1 MAYTILRH
9 TSPEM
14 MQTINGRV
22 VVLDY
27 YVPFVHLKKNRRNYV
42 AYPSLLCNIQSTTC
56 TPLGAFL
63 IISTN
68 FARGVMVFMKIFLEQ
83 DVTYLPYEHAFS
95 YVYVTSQ
102 N

>member
-27 YVPFVHLKKNRRNYV
+27 YIPLVHLKKT
-42 AYPSLLCNIQSTTC
+42 AEIMSHILAC
-56 TPLGAFL
+56 
-63 IISTN
+63 
-68 FARGVMVFMKIFLEQ
+68 
-83 DVTYLPYEHAFS
+83 
-95 YVYVTSQ
+95 
-102 N
+102 

>member
-1 MAYTILRH
+1 MLHILACCAIY
-9 TSPEM
+9 SP
-14 MQTINGRV
+14 
-22 VVLDY
+22 L
-27 YVPFVHLKKNRRNYV
+27 P
-42 AYPSLLCNIQSTTC
+42 AP
-56 TPLGAFL
+56 PLGAFL

-83 DVTYLPYEHAFS
+83 DVTYLPYERAFS

>member
-27 YVPFVHLKKNRRNYV
+27 YVPFVHLEKTAEIMLHILACCAIY
-42 AYPSLLCNIQSTTC
+42 S
-56 TPLGAFL
+56 PLPAPPL
-63 IISTN
+63 
-68 FARGVMVFMKIFLEQ
+68 ARF
-83 DVTYLPYEHAFS
+83 
-95 YVYVTSQ
+95 
-102 N
+102 

>member
-9 TSPEM
+9 TRPEM

-27 YVPFVHLKKNRRNYV
+27 YIPLVHLKKTAEIV

-68 FARGVMVFMKIFLEQ
+68 FARAVMVFMKIFLEQ

>member
-1 MAYTILRH
+1 
-9 TSPEM
+9 M

-68 FARGVMVFMKIFLEQ
+68 FARGVMVFIKIFLEQ